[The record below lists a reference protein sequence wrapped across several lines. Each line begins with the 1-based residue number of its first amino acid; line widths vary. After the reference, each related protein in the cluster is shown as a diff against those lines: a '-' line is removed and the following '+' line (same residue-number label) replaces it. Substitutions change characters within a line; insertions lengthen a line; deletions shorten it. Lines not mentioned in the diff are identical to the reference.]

1 MVCVVSDCV
10 WTISISWAF
19 YYFLVK
25 RIPRNFAMLGSVVLL
40 ATVML
45 PRFYERD
52 NLTEFYGLLPTILS
66 QVFLLHDYL
75 TLRRLATLVSLG
87 GAITTGAV
95 LKHTNVATA
104 SVCTRLIAFVEFRNK
119 GFPKAVKV
127 TFLLSVPF
135 ILTTA
140 LSALYWESIGG
151 LLDIWQETV

>member
-25 RIPRNFAMLGSVVLL
+25 RIPRHFAMLGSVVLL

-45 PRFYERD
+45 PRFYEGD
-52 NLTEFYGLLPTILS
+52 NLTEFYGLRPTNLS
-66 QVFLLHDYL
+66 LVFLLHDYL

-95 LKHTNVATA
+95 LKQA
-104 SVCTRLIAFVEFRNK
+104 STGVSR
-119 GFPKAVKV
+119 
-127 TFLLSVPF
+127 
-135 ILTTA
+135 
-140 LSALYWESIGG
+140 
-151 LLDIWQETV
+151 